1 MSSDHTTHQIHIMP
15 RAKSAVVIGNPNSGK
30 STLFNHLTG
39 LNQKTANYPGVTVE
53 RRSGTV
59 FFNNKKMDLIDL
71 PGCYSIYPFSED
83 ERISIDVI
91 KGNLASLTSPD
102 KIIYVL
108 DATQIYQGLTFLQQL
123 SELNIPVVVA
133 LTMNDIAT
141 KKGIKINP
149 SLLSNKLKLPVI
161 PINAKTGSGLN
172 HLIETIFSIE
182 TPAEPIFSIDKGS
195 NHAEEFSQRFA
206 YNQNLLKELAPFEK
220 SETVQRSYAIIKRLV
235 DKPLSSTIIFLSA
248 MFIVFQAVFAW
259 ATPLMDLI
267 DNGATAL
274 SALVSSNL
282 EDGALNSFVSD
293 GIIAGVGSVIIFLP
307 QILILFLFIIL
318 MEDTG
323 YLSRA
328 AFLSDRLMRS
338 LGLSGQSIIP
348 LLSSFACAVPSI
360 MATRVIPNNR
370 DRIVTILTA
379 PFMTCSARLPI
390 YALLIGAFVP
400 QINYGFLNL
409 QGLVLFG
416 LYLLGIFGGSLTAVL
431 LRKSLLKGPKP
442 NFIQTIPEFRVPD
455 LTSVLYK
462 LYDRAIVF
470 LKRAGTVILLASV
483 FVWFLSYF
491 PRSEIIQENL
501 DIQLS
506 ETTDSAL
513 REIFLNNAAADQLQ
527 QSWLGRTGRTLEPFF
542 APLGWDWRV
551 TSAVIAGF
559 PAREVVVAV
568 MGTIYAV
575 GEEAE
580 NETLANRLTNAVDQ
594 EGNQIFTL
602 PMVIGMLIFYA
613 WCLQCVAT
621 IAIIRRETNSWK
633 WPVISWIYMTTIG
646 YLGAFTAFQVGSML

>member
-53 RRSGTV
+53 KRSGTV
-59 FFNNKKMDLIDL
+59 FFDNKKMDLIDL

-91 KGNLASLTSPD
+91 KGNLAGLSSPD

-141 KKGIKINP
+141 KKGIKIDH

-161 PINAKTGSGLN
+161 PIIAKTGSGLN

-182 TPAEPIFSIDKGS
+182 TPAEPIFSIDKDS

-206 YNQNLLKELAPFEK
+206 YNQNLLRELAPFEK
-220 SETVQRSYAIIKRLV
+220 SEKVHRSYAIIKRLV
-235 DKPLSSTIIFLSA
+235 DKPLSSTILFLCA

-575 GEEAE
+575 GAEAE

-633 WPVISWIYMTTIG
+633 WPVISWVYMTTIG

>member
-1 MSSDHTTHQIHIMP
+1 MSSDHTTHPIHIMP
-15 RAKSAVVIGNPNSGK
+15 RARSAVVIGNPNSGK

-53 RRSGTV
+53 KRSGTV
-59 FFNNKKMDLIDL
+59 FFDNKKMDLIDL

-91 KGNLASLTSPD
+91 KGNLAGLSSPD

-141 KKGIKINP
+141 KKGIKINH

-182 TPAEPIFSIDKGS
+182 TPAEPIFSIDKDS

-206 YNQNLLKELAPFEK
+206 YNQNLLKEIAPFEK
-220 SETVQRSYAIIKRLV
+220 SEKAQRSYAIIKRLV
-235 DKPLSSTIIFLSA
+235 DKPLSSTILFLCA

-470 LKRAGTVILLASV
+470 LKRAGTVILLASI

-491 PRSEIIQENL
+491 PRSEVIQENL
-501 DIQLS
+501 EIQLS
-506 ETTDSAL
+506 ETTDSAS

-633 WPVISWIYMTTIG
+633 WPVISWVYMTTIG

>member
-1 MSSDHTTHQIHIMP
+1 LSLDHTTHPIHIMP

-53 RRSGTV
+53 KRSGTV
-59 FFNNKKMDLIDL
+59 FFDNKKMELIDL

-91 KGNLASLTSPD
+91 KGNLAGLSSPD

-141 KKGIKINP
+141 KKGIKIDH

-182 TPAEPIFSIDKGS
+182 TPAEPIFSIDKDS

-206 YNQNLLKELAPFEK
+206 YNQNLLRELAPFEK
-220 SETVQRSYAIIKRLV
+220 SEKVHRSYAIIKRLV
-235 DKPLSSTIIFLSA
+235 DKPLSSTILFLCA

-470 LKRAGTVILLASV
+470 LKRAGTVILLASI

-491 PRSEIIQENL
+491 PRSEVIQENL
-501 DIQLS
+501 EIQLS
-506 ETTDSAL
+506 ETTDSAS

-633 WPVISWIYMTTIG
+633 WPVISWVYMTTIG

>member
-1 MSSDHTTHQIHIMP
+1 
-15 RAKSAVVIGNPNSGK
+15 
-30 STLFNHLTG
+30 
-39 LNQKTANYPGVTVE
+39 
-53 RRSGTV
+53 
-59 FFNNKKMDLIDL
+59 
-71 PGCYSIYPFSED
+71 
-83 ERISIDVI
+83 
-91 KGNLASLTSPD
+91 
-102 KIIYVL
+102 
-108 DATQIYQGLTFLQQL
+108 
-123 SELNIPVVVA
+123 
-133 LTMNDIAT
+133 
-141 KKGIKINP
+141 
-149 SLLSNKLKLPVI
+149 
-161 PINAKTGSGLN
+161 
-172 HLIETIFSIE
+172 
-182 TPAEPIFSIDKGS
+182 
-195 NHAEEFSQRFA
+195 
-206 YNQNLLKELAPFEK
+206 
-220 SETVQRSYAIIKRLV
+220 
-235 DKPLSSTIIFLSA
+235 

-633 WPVISWIYMTTIG
+633 WPVISWVYMTTIG

>member
-1 MSSDHTTHQIHIMP
+1 MSSDHTTHPIHIMP
-15 RAKSAVVIGNPNSGK
+15 RARSAVVIGNPNSGK

-53 RRSGTV
+53 KRSGTV
-59 FFNNKKMDLIDL
+59 FFDNKKMDLIDL

-91 KGNLASLTSPD
+91 KGNLADLRSPD

-141 KKGIKINP
+141 KKGIKINH

-172 HLIETIFSIE
+172 YLIETIFSIE
-182 TPAEPIFSIDKGS
+182 TPAEPIFSIDKDS

-220 SETVQRSYAIIKRLV
+220 GEKAQRSYAILKRLV
-235 DKPLSSTIIFLSA
+235 DKPLSSTILFLCA

-470 LKRAGTVILLASV
+470 LKRAGTVILLASI

-491 PRSEIIQENL
+491 PRSEVIQENL
-501 DIQLS
+501 EIQLS
-506 ETTDSAL
+506 ETTDSVS

-633 WPVISWIYMTTIG
+633 WPVISWVYMTTIG

>member
-1 MSSDHTTHQIHIMP
+1 MTIHPVHIMP
-15 RAKSAVVIGNPNSGK
+15 HAKSAVVIGNPNSGK

-53 RRSGTV
+53 KRTGRV
-59 FFNNKKMDLIDL
+59 FFENKKMDLIDL

-91 KGNLASLTSPD
+91 KGNLAGLSSPD

-123 SELNIPVVVA
+123 SELGIPIVVA

-141 KKGIKINP
+141 KKGIKVNH
-149 SLLSNKLKLPVI
+149 SLLSSKLKLPVI
-161 PINAKTGSGLN
+161 PINAKNGIGLSS
-172 HLIETIFSIE
+172 LIASIFSSE
-182 TPAEPIFSIDKGS
+182 TPAEPIFSIDKES
-195 NHAEEFSQRFA
+195 NHAEEFSLRFK
-206 YNQNLLKELAPFEK
+206 YNQNLLHELAPFEK
-220 SETVQRSYAIIKRLV
+220 SEKVHISYTIIKRLV
-235 DKPLSSTIIFLSA
+235 DKPLTSTIIFLCA

-274 SALVSSNL
+274 SAIVSSNL

-293 GIIAGVGSVIIFLP
+293 GIISGVGSVIIFLP

-338 LGLSGQSIIP
+338 IGLSGQSIIP

-370 DRIVTILTA
+370 DRIVTIMTA

-400 QINYGFLNL
+400 QISYGFVNL

-455 LTSVLYK
+455 LKSVIYK

-470 LKRAGTVILLASV
+470 LKRAGTVILLASM

-501 DIQLS
+501 VFQLS
-506 ETTDSAL
+506 ETTDTAS
-513 REIFLNNAAADQLQ
+513 REILLNNAAADQLQ

-580 NETLANRLTNAVDQ
+580 NQTLANRLTNAVDQ
-594 EGNQIFTL
+594 DGNQIFTL

-633 WPVISWIYMTTIG
+633 WPVISWVYMTSIG

>member
-1 MSSDHTTHQIHIMP
+1 MP
-15 RAKSAVVIGNPNSGK
+15 RARSAVVIGNPNSGK

-53 RRSGTV
+53 KRSGTV
-59 FFNNKKMDLIDL
+59 FFDNKKMDLIDL

-91 KGNLASLTSPD
+91 KGNLAGLSSPD

-108 DATQIYQGLTFLQQL
+108 DTTQIYQGLTFLQQL

-141 KKGIKINP
+141 KKGIKINH

-172 HLIETIFSIE
+172 YLIETIFSIE
-182 TPAEPIFSIDKGS
+182 TPAEPIFSIDKDS

-206 YNQNLLKELAPFEK
+206 YNQNLLKEIAPFEK
-220 SETVQRSYAIIKRLV
+220 SEKAQRSYAIIKRLV
-235 DKPLSSTIIFLSA
+235 DKPLSSTILFLCA

-470 LKRAGTVILLASV
+470 LKRAGTVILLASI

-501 DIQLS
+501 EIQLS
-506 ETTDSAL
+506 ETTDSAS

-633 WPVISWIYMTTIG
+633 WPVISWVYMTTIG